1 MTTEPKSINIT
12 NDDVQS
18 VLNTEAGKYQLQIAA
33 LSRTLGEQQQEI
45 DELKIKAIE
54 NSCSCNESEDENAD

>member
-33 LSRTLGEQQQEI
+33 LSRTLGEKDKEI
-45 DELKIKAIE
+45 EELKE
-54 NSCSCNESEDENAD
+54 NSCSCNESEDKDA

>member
-18 VLNTEAGKYQLQIAA
+18 VLNTESGKYQLQIAA
-33 LSRTLGEQQQEI
+33 LTRTLGDKDKEI
-45 DELKIKAIE
+45 QVLKD

>member
-33 LSRTLGEQQQEI
+33 LSRTLGEQQKEI
-45 DELKIKAIE
+45 EELKE
-54 NSCSCNESEDENAD
+54 NSCSCNESEDENA

>member
-33 LSRTLGEQQQEI
+33 LSRTLGEQQKEI
-45 DELKIKAIE
+45 EELKE
-54 NSCSCNESEDENAD
+54 NSCSCNESEDKDA

>member
-33 LSRTLGEQQQEI
+33 LSRTLGEQQKEI
-45 DELKIKAIE
+45 EALKE
-54 NSCSCNESEDENAD
+54 NSCSCNESEDKDA

>member
-33 LSRTLGEQQQEI
+33 LSRVLGEKNKEI
-45 DELKIKAIE
+45 QELKEK
-54 NSCSCNESEDENAD
+54 SCDCNESEDKDA

>member
-33 LSRTLGEQQQEI
+33 LSRTLGEKQKEI
-45 DELKIKAIE
+45 EELKE
-54 NSCSCNESEDENAD
+54 NSCSCNESEDKDA

>member
-33 LSRTLGEQQQEI
+33 LTRTLGDKDKEI
-45 DELKIKAIE
+45 QVLKE
-54 NSCSCNESEDENAD
+54 NSCSCNKSEEEDA

>member
-18 VLNTEAGKYQLQIAA
+18 VLNTESGKYQLQIAA
-33 LSRTLGEQQQEI
+33 LTRTLGEKDKEI
-45 DELKIKAIE
+45 QELKE
-54 NSCSCNESEDENAD
+54 NSCSCNESEEENAD

>member
-33 LSRTLGEQQQEI
+33 LSRTLGEKDKEI
-45 DELKIKAIE
+45 QELKEK
-54 NSCSCNESEDENAD
+54 SCSCNESEEENAD

>member
-33 LSRTLGEQQQEI
+33 LSRTLGEKDKEI
-45 DELKIKAIE
+45 QELKEK
-54 NSCSCNESEDENAD
+54 SCSCNESEDKDA